1 MAPYH
6 TPNSVMPQIMAKLM
20 DLGFST
26 FGRETNINICPPL
39 IITAEQLEEE
49 LPKLDKVLTWVDE
62 NLCD

>member
-1 MAPYH
+1 
-6 TPNSVMPQIMAKLM
+6 MPQIMAKLM

-39 IITAEQLEEE
+39 IITAEQLKEE